1 MMFFVVLRQEYTINT
16 TNALTYSTEF
26 TTVHSG
32 ISIFI
37 FIFYFFG
44 PSELVYTIKKKQK
57 KHAQIRLKCCHFVR
71 ELVVREEICQHT
83 TGPHIMLP
91 CT

>member
-1 MMFFVVLRQEYTINT
+1 MMFFVVVLRQEYTINT
-16 TNALTYSTEF
+16 TNALTHSTEF
-26 TTVHSG
+26 TTVHLG
-32 ISIFI
+32 ISIF
-37 FIFYFFG
+37 YLFFG
-44 PSELVYTIKKKQK
+44 PSELVY

-83 TGPHIMLP
+83 TGPHITLP

>member
-1 MMFFVVLRQEYTINT
+1 MMFFVVVLRQEYTINT
-16 TNALTYSTEF
+16 TNALIYSTEF
-26 TTVHSG
+26 TTVHLG
-32 ISIFI
+32 ISIF
-37 FIFYFFG
+37 FFFFFFG
-44 PSELVYTIKKKQK
+44 PSELVYKQ
-57 KHAQIRLKCCHFVR
+57 AQIRLKCCHFVR